1 LHHGAHRKD
10 GDSDQKTLF
19 SHVNNAFDQHRTLL
33 PLWFE
38 FNVTKHDQWLDSR
51 VVMRT

>member
-1 LHHGAHRKD
+1 MASNDTTDTGDAPLIDQQDDFLHHGANRKK

-33 PLWFE
+33 P
-38 FNVTKHDQWLDSR
+38 
-51 VVMRT
+51 